1 MLNTVLD
8 VLSGVLMLGGAF
20 LSFAAGVGVLRFP
33 DLLARMH
40 AATKPQVLGLML
52 VLLGLELQL
61 RTWRGAFVV
70 LLVVLFQMLT
80 APVSAHMVGRAGY
93 RTGKIR
99 TDLLVIDEL
108 TADVQQAALIADQ
121 AEVARLAAELV
132 DEAVHETHDE
142 EHPEGRSEGLAQ
154 RPGDPGPAAG
164 HPGV

>member
-1 MLNTVLD
+1 MLDTILD

-40 AATKPQVLGLML
+40 AGTKPQVLGLML

-99 TDLLVIDEL
+99 TDLLVMDEL

-121 AEVARLAAELV
+121 AGVARLAAELV
-132 DEAVHETHDE
+132 DEAVHEAHDE
-142 EHPEGRSEGLAQ
+142 EHPHDARLSE
-154 RPGDPGPAAG
+154 DPPTAVPPA
-164 HPGV
+164 

>member
-20 LSFAAGVGVLRFP
+20 LSFAAGVGVLRFQ